1 MLYESAYFSL
11 IIQFIV
17 GLINIYGLNI
27 DVSNNKKII
36 KDILK
41 LELGV
46 QIIEFIFYT
55 WMIMNFQLIKN
66 ITPYRYLDWIITTPT
81 MLITLISYLN
91 NKDNSSLKEFLNK
104 NKFFVSKIIIL
115 NTIMMLFGL
124 AGELNY
130 MDYNTAIIIGFIPFV
145 YYFKIIYDK
154 YLITNTENDKLN
166 TEDDKPN
173 TENDNTNI
181 ENDNTNIENDNTN
194 IENDNTNTESDK
206 TKLYWFFLIIWTI
219 YGVVAFL
226 PYEQKNT
233 AYNILDL
240 FSKNLFSVFLVI
252 IILKSSNSL

>member
-27 DVSNNKKII
+27 DVTDNKKII

-55 WMIMNFQLIKN
+55 WMIINFKLINN

-81 MLITLISYLN
+81 MLITLIAYLN
-91 NKDNSSLKEFLNK
+91 NKDNSSLKEFLSENK
-104 NKFFVSKIIIL
+104 LFVIKIVTL
-115 NTIMMLFGL
+115 NIIMMLFGL

-145 YYFKIIYDK
+145 YYFKMIYDK
-154 YLITNTENDKLN
+154 YLLTNTK
-166 TEDDKPN
+166 
-173 TENDNTNI
+173 
-181 ENDNTNIENDNTN
+181 
-194 IENDNTNTESDK
+194 SDK
-206 TKLYWFFLIIWTI
+206 TRLYWLFFLIWTI
-219 YGVVAFL
+219 YGIVAFL
-226 PYEQKNT
+226 PYEQKNIS
-233 AYNILDL
+233 YNILDL

-252 IILKSSNSL
+252 IILKSSNSIQHNNLHCKY